1 MYDIR
6 NRHDSIRIS
15 TIQLAI
21 VLSLLLHALLLWQVG
36 PRIDLNPLSGLKGD
50 SADGPLVVQLTPEQP
65 RTPPAARAPAPSR
78 ATEPQERA
86 PSPPAVQAPPTPRR
100 EAPPKPAQRPASPP
114 RVAVDRPAPS
124 APVAPAPA
132 PPTPPAPTIATPPSP
147 PSTAS
152 SGDFMADMEAR
163 RRAREQRQQIAS
175 AEVISNAAKAEDDEE
190 RRKQIVAN
198 NLGLGQQP
206 TYGSPR
212 QSGGLFTIERVNVN
226 DAEFTFFGWNSD
238 INRRSLQRIEVRRG
252 DNATIELAIVRRVIQ
267 IIRSQEPGDFRFISR
282 RLGREIT
289 LSARE
294 RDNAGLEDFLMR
306 ELFPERAASGR
317 G

>member
-1 MYDIR
+1 MEDIR

-15 TIQLAI
+15 TIQLAV
-21 VLSLLLHALLLWQVG
+21 VLSLLLHALLLWRLA
-36 PRIDLNPLSGLKGD
+36 PKLDLSPLGNLKGD
-50 SADGPLVVQLTPEQP
+50 SADGPLVVQLAPEPP
-65 RTPPAARAPAPSR
+65 RTPPAARLPAPSR
-78 ATEPQERA
+78 PVEPQERA
-86 PSPPAVQAPPTPRR
+86 PSPPSVQAPPVPKR
-100 EAPPKPAQRPASPP
+100 EAPQKPAPKPATPP
-114 RVAVDRPAPS
+114 RVALDRPAPR
-124 APVAPAPA
+124 APVPA
-132 PPTPPAPTIATPPSP
+132 PPAPPAPVTPPPPSP

-152 SGDFMADMEAR
+152 PGDFMADMEAR

-175 AEVISNAAKAEDDEE
+175 AEVISNAIKADEEEE

-212 QSGGLFTIERVNVN
+212 QSGGLFTIERVNLN

-252 DNATIELAIVRRVIQ
+252 SNPTIELAIVRRVIQ
-267 IIRSQEPGDFRFISR
+267 IIRSQEPGDFRFVSR

-306 ELFPERAASGR
+306 ELFPERSASGS

>member
-1 MYDIR
+1 MEVTP

-21 VLSLLLHALLLWQVG
+21 VLSLLLHALALWRVAPRLDFG
-36 PRIDLNPLSGLKGD
+36 PLGSRTGD

-65 RTPPAARAPAPSR
+65 RTPPAPRLPAPSR
-78 ATEPQERA
+78 AQEPQERA
-86 PSPPAVQAPPTPRR
+86 PAPPATQAPPAPKR

-114 RVAVDRPAPS
+114 RIAVDRPAPT
-124 APVAPAPA
+124 APAAPATPPPAPAAPAPS
-132 PPTPPAPTIATPPSP
+132 PPAPA
-147 PSTAS
+147 ST
-152 SGDFMADMEAR
+152 GDFAADMEAR
-163 RRAREQRQQIAS
+163 RRAREQRQQVAS
-175 AEVISNAAKAEDDEE
+175 AEVISNAIKAEDEEE

-212 QSGGLFTIERVNVN
+212 QSGGLFTIERVNLN

-252 DNATIELAIVRRVIQ
+252 DNATIEVAVVRRVIQ
-267 IIRSQEPGDFRFISR
+267 IIRAQEPGDFRFISR

-306 ELFPERAASGR
+306 ELFPERAAAR
-317 G
+317 

>member
-1 MYDIR
+1 
-6 NRHDSIRIS
+6 
-15 TIQLAI
+15 
-21 VLSLLLHALLLWQVG
+21 
-36 PRIDLNPLSGLKGD
+36 
-50 SADGPLVVQLTPEQP
+50 
-65 RTPPAARAPAPSR
+65 
-78 ATEPQERA
+78 
-86 PSPPAVQAPPTPRR
+86 
-100 EAPPKPAQRPASPP
+100 
-114 RVAVDRPAPS
+114 
-124 APVAPAPA
+124 
-132 PPTPPAPTIATPPSP
+132 
-147 PSTAS
+147 
-152 SGDFMADMEAR
+152 MADMEAR